1 MAFNETEARE
11 FLDDVIK
18 KLQTSAKKYND
29 NAYQV
34 ADIPKEV
41 NEELIDI
48 VGWPLLEVL
57 RIKEIMSGKLATL
70 ESIYWDNFL
79 KRQTDEFLSGMVGK
93 LGHEIFMRRKEAEEA
108 DRYNYE

>member
-1 MAFNETEARE
+1 MAFNETVARE
-11 FLDDVIK
+11 FLEDVIK
-18 KLQTSAKKYND
+18 KLQISAKKYND

-41 NEELIDI
+41 NEELVDI

-57 RIKEIMSGKLATL
+57 RIKEIMSDKLASL

-79 KRQTDEFLSGMVGK
+79 KRQTPEFLEGMLAK
-93 LGHEIFMRRKEAEEA
+93 LHQELQERK
-108 DRYNYE
+108 RNYEA